1 MVVLLQEAHLSLLLV
16 SRSLRVLHVL
26 AQSLLLRE
34 RPSALDLLS
43 FQVSS
48 MLCLFVP
55 YESLQ
60 LSSSP
65 GIELCSRI
73 YAIRIVYVG
82 LNVGDLA

>member
-1 MVVLLQEAHLSLLLV
+1 VVVLLQETHLSLLLV
-16 SRSLRVLHVL
+16 SRGLRVLHIF
-26 AQSLLLRE
+26 AQSLLLRK
-34 RPSALDLLS
+34 RSSALDLLP

-48 MLCLFVP
+48 MLCLLVP